1 MSVQAGGETRCGIG
15 TRLRAGRE
23 RKGFTVLQAAE
34 KMHVDPK
41 ILESLESE
49 DFDALGAPVY
59 VRGHLR
65 HYAELVGEQSSEL
78 QSLYANSIRVAP
90 PDLTRVPKVEAPSD
104 LRRLTVPATVV
115 LLTFAIA
122 GGVWWVVTLPKG
134 HPHLAAAP
142 AASTPVAGPS
152 AATTGEAPASPA
164 ESESGETAT
173 AAPRVAPPAGS
184 ASRMAADS
192 SSSAS
197 RRATD
202 SRSLATPRGMSGS
215 RGTATAPGAA
225 ARALT
230 GTAPTSVVP
239 PGAANTSAAPG
250 EGAAAAGSGRPGEGA
265 AAAGSGRLGEGAA
278 AAGSGRPGRQAQLTL
293 RFTSES
299 WAEVYDSRGE
309 RLFYDVGPADS
320 VRTFKGN
327 PPLRV
332 VLGNAPGV
340 AVEVNGRVA
349 DLANLTHT
357 DGTAQ
362 FMVNRAGRVSQSPS
376 P

>member
-23 RKGFTVLQAAE
+23 QKGLTVLQAAE
-34 KMHVDPK
+34 KLHVDPK

-65 HYAELVGEQSSEL
+65 HYAELVGEQPGEL

-90 PDLTRVPKVEAPSD
+90 PDLTRVPKVVAPSD
-104 LRRLTVPATVV
+104 PRRFTVPATAV

-122 GGVWWVVTLPKG
+122 GGVWWVMTLSKG
-134 HPHLAAAP
+134 HAHPSSTPAAAAKPVAALAATSPREAP
-142 AASTPVAGPS
+142 SVESGAPVA
-152 AATTGEAPASPA
+152 AAE
-164 ESESGETAT
+164 
-173 AAPRVAPPAGS
+173 APRVAAPTAS
-184 ASRMAADS
+184 ASRG
-192 SSSAS
+192 
-197 RRATD
+197 AT
-202 SRSLATPRGMSGS
+202 GS
-215 RGTATAPGAA
+215 R
-225 ARALT
+225 
-230 GTAPTSVVP
+230 
-239 PGAANTSAAPG
+239 GAANTSTAPG
-250 EGAAAAGSGRPGEGA
+250 EGAPGA
-265 AAAGSGRLGEGAA
+265 ARA
-278 AAGSGRPGRQAQLTL
+278 GRQAQLTL
-293 RFTSES
+293 RFSSES
-299 WAEVYDSRGE
+299 WAEVYDSNGE

-320 VRTFKGN
+320 VRTFKGT

-349 DLANLTHT
+349 DLGNLTRT

-362 FMVNRAGRVSQSPS
+362 FVVGRAGRVSQSPS
-376 P
+376 PSP